1 MDNPNPLILIN
12 PKYRVKNAAPPTN
25 KKIIVGMPV
34 PKNSWRINP
43 SQKFDIGWNASFFFC
58 G

>member
-25 KKIIVGMPV
+25 KNIIVGIPV
-34 PKNSWRINP
+34 PKNSCRIKP
-43 SQKFDIGWNASFFFC
+43 SQKLDIG
-58 G
+58 